1 MPKTPALANQRE
13 IVLNGES
20 QRPFVP
26 DDGLVRPEYV
36 PYLHQIGVP
45 PALWEPFVR
54 DLKAVVDAAYDALF
68 PPLDW

>member
-1 MPKTPALANQRE
+1 
-13 IVLNGES
+13 
-20 QRPFVP
+20 VP